1 MSTTIL
7 TPGITAPDGP
17 IEDAS
22 IWRRFIGMGYEFF
35 LLVGPVLVVGFLY
48 GFVVGQTDHADHVK
62 RLGLQLSVYLLIV
75 GYFGWGWSRGRVTL
89 PMQTLQLRVIDAATG
104 GPVTRGRA
112 ALRAL
117 IATVSLLT
125 GLWFLVP
132 LLRKD
137 RQTLHDTM
145 TKTRLVYAPRRRP
158 S

>member
-1 MSTTIL
+1 MSTTIP

-89 PMQTLQLRVIDAATG
+89 PMQTLQLRVIDATTG
-104 GPVTRGRA
+104 GAVTRGRA

-125 GLWFLVP
+125 GLWFLMP